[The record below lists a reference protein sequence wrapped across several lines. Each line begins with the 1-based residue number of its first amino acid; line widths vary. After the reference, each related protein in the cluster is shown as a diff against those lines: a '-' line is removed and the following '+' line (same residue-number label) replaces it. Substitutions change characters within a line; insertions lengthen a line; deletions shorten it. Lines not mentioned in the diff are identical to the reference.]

1 MGGESGPGNINAAG
15 AGDHVQQHTILGAAI
30 RISAA
35 RALQLCREERHEPH
49 AGARRLR
56 HDHTRGRLE
65 EDVAGEYEQAVA
77 PFVCVCSYLRC
88 AFCRPSAPS
97 CSERL
102 QSARDTPLTCCVL
115 LR

>member
-35 RALQLCREERHEPH
+35 RALQLCWEERDEPH

-56 HDHTRGRLE
+56 HDHTRGRLVE
-65 EDVAGEYEQAVA
+65 NVAGEYELAVA
-77 PFVCVCSYLRC
+77 PFVCVCS
-88 AFCRPSAPS
+88 
-97 CSERL
+97 
-102 QSARDTPLTCCVL
+102 
-115 LR
+115 